1 MSLRVSRYRRDVS
14 RSNNFR
20 SKLNMKE
27 NEEFYVPYIE
37 GSLGNNTKKTIKR
50 FATLAILVI
59 VLGALIFSFSQKPFK
74 NSTFELAT
82 DTKITGV
89 FHENPYPML
98 RVQVAENSFK
108 NVLLLGFG
116 KSSAN
121 PFLEKI
127 QQEVPDLNGKKLA
140 IEGNL
145 IYYNGKTL
153 IQITDE
159 EKVTL
164 VDNSQTAIP
173 TKQEISEMTFQGE
186 IIDPKC
192 YFGVM
197 KPGKG
202 KIHRSCA
209 VRCISGGIP
218 PVFATSDGNNV
229 AKYFLLTDLN
239 GKPINNQVV
248 SFVGK
253 PADIRGIVEKMG
265 DWFLLKI
272 DTQNIKE
279 RGEDSKIY

>member
-1 MSLRVSRYRRDVS
+1 M
-14 RSNNFR
+14 
-20 SKLNMKE
+20 MKK
-27 NEEFYVPYIE
+27 NEEFYVSYIE
-37 GSLGNNTKKTIKR
+37 GSLGNKTKKTLKKFTI
-50 FATLAILVI
+50 LAIFVI
-59 VLGALIFSFSQKPFK
+59 ISGALIFSFSQKPFK
-74 NSTFELAT
+74 NSRFELAT
-82 DTKITGV
+82 ATKITGV

-98 RVQVAENSFK
+98 QVQIAENTFK

-121 PFLEKI
+121 PFLKKI
-127 QQEVPDLNGKKLA
+127 QEEVPDLNGRKLA

-159 EKVTL
+159 EKITFADKSISIVP
-164 VDNSQTAIP
+164 VKTAI
-173 TKQEISEMTFQGE
+173 SSMTFQGE

-218 PVFATSDGNNV
+218 PVFATTDGNNV
-229 AKYFLLTDLN
+229 ATYFLLTDLN
-239 GKPINNQVV
+239 GKPINNQVLPY
-248 SFVGK
+248 VGK
-253 PADIRGIVEKMG
+253 PSDITGIVEKFE
-265 DWFLLKI
+265 DWYVLKI
-272 DTQNIKE
+272 DTKNINELGKN
-279 RGEDSKIY
+279 SSIY

>member
-1 MSLRVSRYRRDVS
+1 
-14 RSNNFR
+14 
-20 SKLNMKE
+20 MKK
-27 NEEFYVPYIE
+27 NDEFYVPYID
-37 GSLGNNTKKTIKR
+37 GSLGPKTKTILKR
-50 FATLAILVI
+50 FTIVAILVI
-59 VLGALIFSFSQKPFK
+59 AISALLFSFAQKPFK
-74 NSTFELAT
+74 NSTFELT
-82 DTKITGV
+82 SVTKITGT

-98 RVQVAENSFK
+98 RVEVADNTFK
-108 NVLLLGFG
+108 NILLLGFG

-121 PFLEKI
+121 PFLNKLQNEIK
-127 QQEVPDLNGKKLA
+127 DLNGKTLS

-164 VDNSQTAIP
+164 ENIP
-173 TKQEISEMTFQGE
+173 KKTTPRKEEISTMTLQGE

-218 PVFATSDGNNV
+218 PVLATSDKNNL
-229 AKYFLLTDLN
+229 AEYYLLTNLQ
-239 GKPINNQVV
+239 GKPIHKDVLPFIGQP
-248 SFVGK
+248 SK
-253 PADIRGIVEKMG
+253 ITGIVEKLD
-265 DWFLLKI
+265 DWYILKI
-272 DTQNIKE
+272 DFNNIQTLNKPS
-279 RGEDSKIY
+279 GIY